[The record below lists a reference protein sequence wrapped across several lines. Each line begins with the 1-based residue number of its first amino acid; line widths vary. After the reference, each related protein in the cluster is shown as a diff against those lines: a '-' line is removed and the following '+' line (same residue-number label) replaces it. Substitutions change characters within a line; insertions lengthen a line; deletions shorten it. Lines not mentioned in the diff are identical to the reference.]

1 MQTSRARDAYPVQA
15 APTAPASP
23 TSRNV
28 PATTSTATPGPS
40 PGATPTAG
48 PHPDAGCEHA
58 SLLVTLERA
67 ELAGAACTLGDVVR
81 ELRRAGSGA
90 VAGPDVVALLDAYH
104 RHLCS
109 AYRACPR
116 DGEAPVLAFSSFART
131 ARRGAR

>member
-1 MQTSRARDAYPVQA
+1 MQTSRARDAYPVPTVAPSADA
-15 APTAPASP
+15 AHDGASF
-23 TSRNV
+23 
-28 PATTSTATPGPS
+28 
-40 PGATPTAG
+40 
-48 PHPDAGCEHA
+48 
-58 SLLVTLERA
+58 LVSLERA

-90 VAGPDVVALLDAYH
+90 GSDVVALLDAYH